1 MLSTHMQ
8 RSQVEELS
16 ALTSRLPYLTLT
28 LPHAYLTLRCR
39 SSTPPPPAVLAV
51 IPVNVAVY
59 LGSCLCTVLTGS
71 PQAAVATATEC
82 RLGCR

>member
-16 ALTSRLPYLTLT
+16 ALTSRLPYLTLDFT
-28 LPHAYLTLRCR
+28 LSEFH
-39 SSTPPPPAVLAV
+39 PPPSAVLAV

-59 LGSCLCTVLTGS
+59 LGSCLCTVLTGA